1 MLSKP
6 QIQMQTPSRLK
17 YVKGPAKELRKGLKK
32 GSQTRQLSPSERGF
46 TLIELVVGMMVIAI
60 AIVMLTS
67 MLFPQADRAA
77 KTLHRVRSAE
87 LAHSVMNEI
96 WGKRYDQNTNPNGG
110 VPACDSSAGSAGS
123 ACSYA
128 LAVDGTP
135 FLGPDGES
143 RDTFNDIDD
152 YDGLDQ
158 DDNMLDSSQTYAQ
171 AYPRYQLNVSVEYLD
186 SATKAQKLITVAVTT
201 PANEVI
207 TYQALRSNY

>member
-1 MLSKP
+1 MPRKP
-6 QIQMQTPSRLK
+6 QQPQGRYPSQ
-17 YVKGPAKELRKGLKK
+17 GI
-32 GSQTRQLSPSERGF
+32 SGF

-110 VPACDSSAGSAGS
+110 VPACGSSAGS

-143 RDTFNDIDD
+143 RDTFNDVDD
-152 YDGLDQ
+152 YNGLDQ
-158 DDNMLDSSQTYAQ
+158 DANMLDSSQTYAQ
-171 AYPRYQLNVSVEYLD
+171 AYPRYRLKVTVMYLD

-201 PANEVI
+201 PASEEI

>member
-17 YVKGPAKELRKGLKK
+17 HVKGPVTGLRKGLRK

-110 VPACDSSAGSAGS
+110 VPACDSSAGSA
-123 ACSYA
+123 CSYA

-143 RDTFNDIDD
+143 RDTFNDVDD
-152 YDGLDQ
+152 YNGLDQ
-158 DDNMLDSSQTYAQ
+158 DDKMLDSSQTYAQ
-171 AYPRYQLNVSVEYLD
+171 AYPRYRLKVTVEYLD

-207 TYQALRSNY
+207 NYQALRSNY

>member
-6 QIQMQTPSRLK
+6 QFQMQTPSRLK
-17 YVKGPAKELRKGLKK
+17 HVKGPVKGLRQGFRK

-110 VPACDSSAGSAGS
+110 VPACGSSAGS

-152 YDGLDQ
+152 YDGLSES
-158 DDNMLDSSQTYAQ
+158 DNMLDSSQTYAQ
-171 AYPRYQLNVSVEYLD
+171 AYPRYKLKVTVEYLD

-207 TYQALRSNY
+207 NYQALRSNY

>member
-1 MLSKP
+1 MPSKP
-6 QIQMQTPSRLK
+6 QQPQGRYPSQ
-17 YVKGPAKELRKGLKK
+17 GI
-32 GSQTRQLSPSERGF
+32 SGF

-110 VPACDSSAGSAGS
+110 VPACDSSAGSA
-123 ACSYA
+123 CSYA

-135 FLGPDGES
+135 FLGPDGET

-152 YDGLDQ
+152 YDGLSES
-158 DDNMLDSSQTYAQ
+158 DNMLDSSQTYAQ
-171 AYPRYQLNVSVEYLD
+171 AYPRYRLKVTVEYLD

-201 PANEVI
+201 PANEEI

>member
-6 QIQMQTPSRLK
+6 QIQMQTQSRLK
-17 YVKGPAKELRKGLKK
+17 HVKGPVTGLRKGVKK

-110 VPACDSSAGSAGS
+110 VPACGSSAGS

-128 LAVDGTP
+128 LAVDGPP
-135 FLGPDGES
+135 FLGPDGSET
-143 RDTFNDIDD
+143 RNNFNDVDD
-152 YDGLDQ
+152 YNGLSELSK
-158 DDNMLDSSQTYAQ
+158 MLDSSQTYAQ
-171 AYPRYQLNVSVEYLD
+171 AYPRYKLKVTVEYFD

-201 PANEVI
+201 PASEEI